1 MTTNLVPCSPQS
13 ANFYVAGMYP
23 STQYL
28 MHWEEYAGT
37 TLVNTGSD
45 LPFTTGALPSSF
57 HAPTYQVN
65 VPATADDAAY
75 PVVLFETSP
84 DRPRP
89 TSPGM

>member
-1 MTTNLVPCSPQS
+1 MTTNLVPCSQKS

-45 LPFTTGALPSSF
+45 LPFATGALPSNFPS
-57 HAPTYQVN
+57 HHY
-65 VPATADDAAY
+65 
-75 PVVLFETSP
+75 
-84 DRPRP
+84 
-89 TSPGM
+89 